1 MRVSNN
7 IHNLP
12 CLDEVEFVQEW
23 TEDEKIPVK
32 VATNVPVPTE
42 KKAGESSD

>member
-23 TEDEKIPVK
+23 TEEEKIPVK
-32 VATNVPVPTE
+32 VAPTVPVPLE
-42 KKAGESSD
+42 KKAEEGAD